1 MAAGG
6 EVRSSLSLRVAERLT
21 GRDLAGV
28 LDLDGLGWALVEVLA
43 GVLAGAVEAEA
54 RAQDAYPFVRALER
68 NPFV

>member
-6 EVRSSLSLRVAERLT
+6 EVRSSLPLRVAERLT

-43 GVLAGAVEAEA
+43 GAVEAEA